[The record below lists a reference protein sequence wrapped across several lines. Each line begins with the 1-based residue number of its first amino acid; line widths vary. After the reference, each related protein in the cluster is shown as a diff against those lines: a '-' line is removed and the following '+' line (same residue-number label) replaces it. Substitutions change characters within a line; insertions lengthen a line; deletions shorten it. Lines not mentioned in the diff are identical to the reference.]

1 MNSVFQ
7 YKGNPI
13 SFRDESGKLFVNAT
27 EMAKQFG
34 TTTEHWLRTEQ
45 SQRLIR
51 AISVTQKWV
60 TVDLVQVIQG
70 GDPEKQ
76 GTWMYEDIALVFAQ
90 WLSPDFYIWCNSRI
104 KELLKYGITATD
116 NKIEELI
123 ANPDNAIKVFTAL
136 KEEREKNKLLESKTN
151 EQAKSI
157 AEAAPKVLFADAVAT
172 SNTSI
177 LIGELAKILKQNG
190 IEIGQNRLFDWLR
203 KNGYLCNRKGEMYNM
218 PTQYAMD
225 LGLLEIKKSVIE
237 QPNGTIIMIR
247 TPKVSPKGQIYYV
260 NKFLND
266 QVI

>member
-1 MNSVFQ
+1 MNELVYSNNKGRDVTTSLIVAEVFGKRHADVLRDIEQ
-7 YKGNPI
+7 L
-13 SFRDESGKLFVNAT
+13 SCSQDFRERNFALSSYVSEQGKSL
-27 EMAKQFG
+27 
-34 TTTEHWLRTEQ
+34 
-45 SQRLIR
+45 
-51 AISVTQKWV
+51 
-60 TVDLVQVIQG
+60 
-70 GDPEKQ
+70 P
-76 GTWMYEDIALVFAQ
+76 MYEITKDGFSFLVMGYTGEKADWFKERFINEFNKREAL
-90 WLSPDFYIWCNSRI
+90 LMNDDYIIGRAMRV
-104 KELLKYGITATD
+104 ITERTKILEEA
-116 NKIEELI
+116 NK
-123 ANPDNAIKVFTAL
+123 
-136 KEEREKNKLLESKTN
+136 KLETVTN

-157 AEAAPKVLFADAVAT
+157 AESAPKVLFADAVAT

-237 QPNGTIIMIR
+237 QPNGTIFMIR

>member
-1 MNSVFQ
+1 LNV
-7 YKGNPI
+7 K
-13 SFRDESGKLFVNAT
+13 FRV
-27 EMAKQFG
+27 
-34 TTTEHWLRTEQ
+34 
-45 SQRLIR
+45 
-51 AISVTQKWV
+51 
-60 TVDLVQVIQG
+60 
-70 GDPEKQ
+70 
-76 GTWMYEDIALVFAQ
+76 
-90 WLSPDFYIWCNSRI
+90 WCNDRI

-157 AEAAPKVLFADAVAT
+157 AESAPKVLFADAVAT

-237 QPNGTIIMIR
+237 QPNGTIFMIR